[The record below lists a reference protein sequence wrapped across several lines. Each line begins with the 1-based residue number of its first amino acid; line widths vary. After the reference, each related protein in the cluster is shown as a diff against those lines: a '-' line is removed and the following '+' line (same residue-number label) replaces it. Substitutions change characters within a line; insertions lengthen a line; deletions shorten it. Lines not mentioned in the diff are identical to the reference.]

1 MGANLPS
8 ISTTEA
14 LIMDLLREG
23 ERFGLE
29 LVDQSGGTL
38 KRGSVY
44 VILARMEAKGFVT
57 SRLDDR
63 PPPARRDA
71 PAVFSHRLRRA
82 GPPRLRTPSPGAR
95 ASARD
100 GAPVTA
106 RLVDW
111 LGRSLLHER
120 TVALIVE
127 PALADLSFE
136 TAGPRRRRAQA
147 RLGPWVAFA
156 LAIWHDLVWDPR
168 GPAWGRSARVLASLA
183 LVVAGVSR
191 VDADAD
197 AWLRHEVAHRGQP
210 PAVGGDVEPDGCC

>member
-63 PPPARRDA
+63 PAPPVGATRRLYA
-71 PAVFSHRLRRA
+71 ATGYGVQVHHAYGLLRRA
-82 GPPRLRTPSPGAR
+82 
-95 ASARD
+95 
-100 GAPVTA
+100 
-106 RLVDW
+106 
-111 LGRSLLHER
+111 
-120 TVALIVE
+120 
-127 PALADLSFE
+127 
-136 TAGPRRRRAQA
+136 
-147 RLGPWVAFA
+147 
-156 LAIWHDLVWDPR
+156 
-168 GPAWGRSARVLASLA
+168 LA
-183 LVVAGVSR
+183 LR
-191 VDADAD
+191 
-197 AWLRHEVAHRGQP
+197 
-210 PAVGGDVEPDGCC
+210 PATVQS